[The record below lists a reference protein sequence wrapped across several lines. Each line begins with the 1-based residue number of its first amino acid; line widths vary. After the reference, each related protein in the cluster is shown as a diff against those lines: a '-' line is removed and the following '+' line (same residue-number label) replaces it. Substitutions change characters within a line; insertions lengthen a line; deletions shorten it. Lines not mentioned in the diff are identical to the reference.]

1 MNLFYL
7 DHDPVLA
14 ARWHVD
20 KHTVKMPLESCQML
34 STAHRLLDGELMTIT
49 TPRRRKLYVLRGET
63 VTIGVD
69 GLVRVDGQQCYAA
82 SHVNHPTTRWT
93 MATRDNYEFHVQF
106 LLELLD
112 EYKRRYG
119 RTYRSAETVLPFL
132 RYPPRNLTAR
142 GFTPPP
148 QAMPDCYK
156 VADVV
161 ESYRNYYAGSKWRF
175 AKWKHGDVPPWYL
188 DRVRR
193 VWVLGDPATRAVDAE
208 KFLSRKKSP
217 AEESVTTLVRNLHE
231 LYGTPDTVR
240 ALSKTFKA
248 SAVL

>member
-20 KHTVKMPLESCQML
+20 KHIVKMPLESCQML
-34 STAHRLLDGELMTIT
+34 STAHRLLDGDLVTVID
-49 TPRRRKLYVLRGET
+49 PRKRKFQVLKGET
-63 VTIGVD
+63 VEFSGDRYVIKD
-69 GLVRVDGQQCYAA
+69 QKCYLV
-82 SHVNHPTTRWT
+82 SHANHPTTRWT
-93 MATRDNYEFHVQF
+93 MASRENFEFHVQF

-119 RTYRSAETVLPFL
+119 RTYKSAETVLPFL
-132 RYPPRNLTAR
+132 KFPPKNLKSN
-142 GFTPPP
+142 GFTLPPP
-148 QAMPDCYK
+148 AMPDHYK

-175 AKWKHGDVPPWYL
+175 AKWKHGDVPPWFL
-188 DRVRR
+188 DRVRK
-193 VWVLGDPATRAVDAE
+193 VWALGDPAQRAADAS
-208 KFLSRKKSP
+208 KFLSKKKSP
-217 AEESVTTLVRNLHE
+217 AAESVTTLVRNLNE
-231 LYGTPDTVR
+231 LYGTTEAIG

>member
-20 KHTVKMPLESCQML
+20 KHIVKMPLESCQML
-34 STAHRLLDGELMTIT
+34 STAHRLLDGTLTVASG
-49 TPRRRKLYVLRGET
+49 PRQRKLYKLPGERT
-63 VTIGVD
+63 AFD
-69 GLVRVDGQQCYAA
+69 GERFLILDQVCYLP
-82 SHVNHPTTRWT
+82 SHVNHPTTKWT
-93 MATRDNYEFHVQF
+93 MASRENYEFHVQF

-119 RTYRSAETVLPFL
+119 RTYKSAETVLPFL
-132 RYPPRNLTAR
+132 KFPPKNLKSS
-142 GFTPPP
+142 GFTLPPP
-148 QAMPDCYK
+148 AMPDYYK
-156 VADVV
+156 VVDVV

-175 AKWKHGDVPPWYL
+175 AKWKHGDVPPWFL
-188 DRVRR
+188 DRVRK
-193 VWVLGDPATRAVDAE
+193 VWALGDPAARAADAS
-208 KFLSRKKSP
+208 KFLSKKKSP
-217 AEESVTTLVRNLHE
+217 AEESVTTLVRNLNE
-231 LYGTPDTVR
+231 LYGTTEAVG